1 MDTWKASLSILQ
13 NPAVMTYLLKG
24 VAFTLVISVVA
35 VALGLLLGSVLAL
48 ARNYCN
54 HGPAGWRWATSSCS
68 ATRRFCCGSSSAWS
82 FSRCRTSFPAGCSGF
97 PRWRSN

>member
-13 NPAVMTYLLKG
+13 NPAVMLYLLKG
-24 VAFTLVISVVA
+24 VAFTLVISVAA

-54 HGPAGWRWATSSCS
+54 RGPMRVCKWLEIGRASC
-68 ATRRFCCGSSSAWS
+68 RERV
-82 FSRCRTSFPAGCSGF
+82 
-97 PRWRSN
+97 